1 MSNIPSVLEL
11 IEKNN
16 KSSDTSNR
24 KAEIAATVKQQ
35 EMMKNAGEL
44 TPVVL
49 LGPNGTRIPAYYSK
63 AENAF
68 LPHFEI

>member
-1 MSNIPSVLEL
+1 MSSIPSVLEL

-16 KSSDTSNR
+16 AKSNTGR

-35 EMMKNAGEL
+35 ELMKNAGEL

-49 LGPNGTRIPAYYSK
+49 LGPNGTRIPAYFSK

-68 LPHFEI
+68 LPQFEI

>member
-16 KSSDTSNR
+16 AKTNTGR

-35 EMMKNAGEL
+35 ELMKNAGEL

-49 LGPNGTRIPAYYSK
+49 LGPNGTRIPAYFSK

-68 LPHFEI
+68 LPQFEI

>member
-1 MSNIPSVLEL
+1 MSNIPSVIEL

-16 KSSDTSNR
+16 KKDSSR

-35 EMMKNAGEL
+35 EMMANSGEL
-44 TPVVL
+44 TPIIL
-49 LGPNGTRIPAYYSK
+49 IGPNGTRIPAFYSK

-68 LPHFEI
+68 LPQFEI

>member
-16 KSSDTSNR
+16 AKSNTGR

-35 EMMKNAGEL
+35 ELMKNAGEL

-49 LGPNGTRIPAYYSK
+49 LGPNGTRIPAYFSK

-68 LPHFEI
+68 LPQFEI

>member
-16 KSSDTSNR
+16 SHSKVDNKR
-24 KAEIAATVKQQ
+24 AEIAATVKQQ
-35 EMMKNAGEL
+35 EMMKQAGEL

-49 LGPNGTRIPAYYSK
+49 LGPGGTRIPAFYSK

-68 LPHFEI
+68 LPEFEV